1 MDMSQELTTGGG
13 AISIVMV
20 WGWAFVSDYFQ
31 TRWLVVM
38 AQAVI
43 GFIPSIILAIWNV
56 PLGAKYFAC
65 ESSRIMSSHELTG
78 RVRNV
83 PVTRNCSTYLR
94 LDVGP
99 ESPRCGAA
107 SFRPWL

>member
-1 MDMSQELTTGGG
+1 
-13 AISIVMV
+13 MV

-43 GFIPSIILAIWNV
+43 GFIPSIILAVWNV

-65 ESSRIMSSHELTG
+65 KFNMM
-78 RVRNV
+78 
-83 PVTRNCSTYLR
+83 Y
-94 LDVGP
+94 
-99 ESPRCGAA
+99 A
-107 SFRPWL
+107 

>member
-1 MDMSQELTTGGG
+1 MSAFPSFHGLRSLPIDFNLFLKSLMHPDGTRVWSVAQVNAIPIGEYLSPPKLTLAGG
-13 AISIVMV
+13 AITIVMV
-20 WGWAFVSDYFQ
+20 WCWAFVSDYFQ

-65 ESSRIMSSHELTG
+65 K
-78 RVRNV
+78 
-83 PVTRNCSTYLR
+83 
-94 LDVGP
+94 
-99 ESPRCGAA
+99 
-107 SFRPWL
+107 